1 MTAPV
6 AQFERRPGAFL
17 FPDLI
22 RRIAMTTSITPHTS
36 NKPHS
41 LLTPLRALR
50 DEFDDLFN
58 RLSSDWDGGKW
69 LSREYCPACDLS
81 ETADAFQIRMDV
93 PGIKPDDITV
103 QIAGDS
109 VQISGERKEEKEEKG
124 KTWHRMERRSGSFS
138 QMLRLP
144 GAVNE
149 DKVHAEFQ
157 DGILTITLPKTEA
170 TKVRTVKV
178 KSNGNKGS

>member
-1 MTAPV
+1 MRPQGLFCFLLQKMRTAV
-6 AQFERRPGAFL
+6 
-17 FPDLI
+17 
-22 RRIAMTTSITPHTS
+22 TTSMTPNPSH
-36 NKPHS
+36 KPRS

-103 QIAGDS
+103 QVAGDS
-109 VQISGERKEEKEEKG
+109 VQISGERKEEKEDKE
-124 KTWHRMERRSGSFS
+124 KTWHRMERHSGSFS
-138 QMLRLP
+138 QTLRLP

-149 DKVHAEFQ
+149 DKVQAEFH